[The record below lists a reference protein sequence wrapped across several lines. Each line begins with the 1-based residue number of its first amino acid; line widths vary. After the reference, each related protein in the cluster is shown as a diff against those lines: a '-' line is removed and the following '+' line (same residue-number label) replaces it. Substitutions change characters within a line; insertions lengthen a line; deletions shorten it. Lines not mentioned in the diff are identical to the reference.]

1 MVKAV
6 YSLPIL
12 NFQAM
17 NHAMESWLIT
27 SKKLD
32 ILGCFFYTYSRIFLL
47 PLNFKLKEERL
58 R

>member
-6 YSLPIL
+6 YSLPVL

-17 NHAMESWLIT
+17 NHAMESWIIS

-32 ILGCFFYTYSRIFLL
+32 IIDCIF
-47 PLNFKLKEERL
+47 
-58 R
+58 